1 MQASTLLA
9 SPAALAAAI
18 TTLDVR
24 EQTYLARTKS
34 YAHPPTS
41 VAAKNHNQLHYYRS
55 QDGKKLV
62 VTHCGVSAVPD
73 DSDDPQTSANT
84 LIALAEQTARTLGC
98 QDVTFAFGAVAG
110 GRNPYPTQSAAI
122 LLSRGYTIHSVE
134 AYMTID
140 LHSWTNSRATGLT
153 TPRSTLTVQIATTP
167 SQLST
172 KVFEIEAPAFDC
184 TRDEM
189 SAHYDALVSDGFA
202 NDAWVHA
209 IGYPE
214 STTTPAVA
222 AALLIDTRTGLAMM
236 FGLGTIPSA
245 RGEGLGAAMVEWCA
259 REARRRGCSVLAL
272 TAQDDV
278 ERFYAKLGFAVFDR
292 LTVYK
297 FSTPS
302 HVEK

>member
-34 YAHPPTS
+34 YPHPPTT
-41 VAAKNHNQLHYYRS
+41 VAANNHTQLHYYRS
-55 QDGKKLV
+55 QDGKKLI
-62 VTHCGVSAVPD
+62 VTHCSVSAVPD
-73 DSDDPQTSANT
+73 DDSNDPQTSANT
-84 LIALAEQTARTLGC
+84 LTALAEQTARTLGC
-98 QDVTFAFGAVAG
+98 QEVTFAFGAVAG

-122 LLSRGYTIHSVE
+122 LLSRGYKIHSVE

-140 LHSWTNSRATGLT
+140 LHTWTNPRAT
-153 TPRSTLTVQIATTP
+153 TPTQTLTVQIASTP

-214 STTTPAVA
+214 STTSPAVA

-236 FGLGTIPSA
+236 FGLGTIPIA
-245 RGEGLGAAMVEWCA
+245 RGKGLGAAMVAWCA
-259 REARRRGCSVLAL
+259 GEARRRGCTVLAL

-278 ERFYAKLGFAVFDR
+278 EGYYAKLGFAVFDR

-297 FSTPS
+297 FSTP
-302 HVEK
+302 VACR

>member
-34 YAHPPTS
+34 YPHPPTT
-41 VAAKNHNQLHYYRS
+41 VAANNHTQLHYYRS
-55 QDGKKLV
+55 QDGKKLI
-62 VTHCGVSAVPD
+62 VTHCSVSAVPD
-73 DSDDPQTSANT
+73 DDSNDPQTSANT
-84 LIALAEQTARTLGC
+84 LTALAEQTARTLGC
-98 QDVTFAFGAVAG
+98 QEVTFAFGAVAG

-122 LLSRGYTIHSVE
+122 LLSRGYKIHSVE

-140 LHSWTNSRATGLT
+140 LHTWTNPRAT
-153 TPRSTLTVQIATTP
+153 TPTQTLTVQIASTP

-214 STTTPAVA
+214 STTSPAVA

-236 FGLGTIPSA
+236 FGLGTIPIA
-245 RGEGLGAAMVEWCA
+245 RGKGLGAAMVAWCA
-259 REARRRGCSVLAL
+259 GEARRRGCTVLAL

-278 ERFYAKLGFAVFDR
+278 EGYYAKLGFAVFDR

-297 FSTPS
+297 FSTP
-302 HVEK
+302 VAC

>member
-34 YAHPPTS
+34 YPHPPTA
-41 VAAKNHNQLHYYRS
+41 VAANNHTQLHYYRS
-55 QDGKKLV
+55 QDGKKLI
-62 VTHCGVSAVPD
+62 VTHCSVSAVPD
-73 DSDDPQTSANT
+73 NDSDDPHTSANT
-84 LIALAEQTARTLGC
+84 LIAFAEHTARTLGC
-98 QDVTFAFGAVAG
+98 QEVTFAFGAVAG

-140 LHSWTNSRATGLT
+140 LHAWT
-153 TPRSTLTVQIATTP
+153 TPRATATPQTLTVQIANTP

-172 KVFEIEAPAFDC
+172 KVFKVEAPAFDC

-209 IGYPE
+209 IGFPE
-214 STTTPAVA
+214 STTTAPAVA

-236 FGLGTIPSA
+236 FGLGTIPGA
-245 RGEGLGAAMVEWCA
+245 RGKGLGAAMVEWCA
-259 REARRRGCSVLAL
+259 GEARRRGCSVLAL

-297 FSTPS
+297 CSTPS
-302 HVEK
+302 HVDE